1 MAIHKLP
8 DIYDPETDRHWVWFT
23 GDGGLVHW
31 NEILKQASMSKGK
44 MPKPTKGG
52 KGKGKC

>member
-1 MAIHKLP
+1 MDKPFI
-8 DIYDPETDRHWVWFT
+8 IFIGTE
-23 GDGGLVHW
+23 GLKYWDEV
-31 NEILKQASMSKGK
+31 LKQDYFKNMSKGKK